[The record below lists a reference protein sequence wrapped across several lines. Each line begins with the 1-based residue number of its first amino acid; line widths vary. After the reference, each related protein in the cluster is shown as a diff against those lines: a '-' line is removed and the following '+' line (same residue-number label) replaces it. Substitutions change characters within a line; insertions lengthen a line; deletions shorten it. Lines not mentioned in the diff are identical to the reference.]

1 MTDALRS
8 TTPILLVE
16 DDRVA
21 AEIFSHILKTA
32 GFDVRIAGDAE
43 TGLEMA
49 ARERPSA
56 ILLDLRL
63 PTIDGLEF
71 LRRLRA
77 MATMAGL
84 PVALVTGDYF
94 AEERIVHEVE
104 ALGARVRFKPLW
116 EEDLL
121 RLVEEMLGGPS
132 TAA

>member
-1 MTDALRS
+1 MTDAPRPVP
-8 TTPILLVE
+8 PILLVE

-21 AEIFSHILKTA
+21 AEIFARILTAA
-32 GFDVRIAGDAE
+32 GFDVRMAGDAE
-43 TGLEMA
+43 AGLEMA

-77 MATMAGL
+77 MPALATV

-94 AEERIVHEVE
+94 ADERVIRDVE

-116 EEDLL
+116 EDDLL
-121 RLVEEMLGGPS
+121 RLVAELVGGAPP
-132 TAA
+132 AA

>member
-1 MTDALRS
+1 MTDVPRPAS
-8 TTPILLVE
+8 PILLVE

-21 AEIFSHILKTA
+21 AEIFSHILNTA
-32 GFDVRIAGDAE
+32 GFDVRVAGDAE
-43 TGLEMA
+43 TGLEMT

-77 MATMAGL
+77 MPAMAEL

-94 AEERIVHEVE
+94 AEERTVHEVQ

-121 RLVEEMLGGPS
+121 RLVEELVGGL
-132 TAA
+132 